1 MSIQKTLI
9 FLKPDVYEKNI
20 IGEVISEI
28 EDQKRYKIL
37 EMKMVR
43 LNQMQAEDFYK
54 VHREKPFFKDL
65 AKYVCRGP
73 IIAILIEGENVI
85 PEMRKLMGATNP
97 IDAEKDTIRGKFG
110 ESLDSNVVH
119 GSDSEESAKV
129 EIPFFFG

>member
-20 IGEVISEI
+20 IGKVISEI
-28 EDQKRYKIL
+28 EEQKRYKIL

-43 LNQMQAEDFYK
+43 LNQTQAENFYK

-65 AKYVCRGP
+65 VKYVCRGP
-73 IIAILIEGENVI
+73 IVPILIEGEDAI
-85 PEMRKLMGATNP
+85 KEMRKLMGATNP
-97 IDAEKDTIRGKFG
+97 IDAKKDTIRGKFG
-110 ESLDSNVVH
+110 ESLDANVVH
-119 GSDSEESAKV
+119 GSDSEESAKI